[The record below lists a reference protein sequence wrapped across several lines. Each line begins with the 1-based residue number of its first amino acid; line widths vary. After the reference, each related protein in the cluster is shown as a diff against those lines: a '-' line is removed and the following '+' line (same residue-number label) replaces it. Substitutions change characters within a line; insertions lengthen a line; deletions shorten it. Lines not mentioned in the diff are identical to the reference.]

1 MKFFLKVIIF
11 LFFFQIQ
18 NSFAAMVTKL
28 DDKVFQD
35 AADSEEHTVM
45 GGPEFNKDGTK
56 MYVSYHN
63 DASLENGG
71 DDDYIAE

>member
-35 AADSEEHTVM
+35 AANSEEHTFM
-45 GGPEFNKDGTK
+45 
-56 MYVSYHN
+56 
-63 DASLENGG
+63 
-71 DDDYIAE
+71 